1 MATTHTETV
10 LNNLRKS
17 ELVQLVLQTQ
27 ASLFSQITNLI
38 TETKD
43 LLGYKK
49 DLLWNKCKKLR
60 ENQRLYQLYT
70 INSIARVKLE
80 KSGLF
85 KIITHMFDLVNLFPD
100 IDINSL

>member
-17 ELVQLVLQTQ
+17 ELVQLVLQTK
-27 ASLFSQITNLI
+27 ASLVSQIANLI

-49 DLLWNKCKKLR
+49 DLLWNKCKKPR
-60 ENQRLYQLYT
+60 ENQRLYQFYT
-70 INSIARVKLE
+70 INRIARVKLE

-85 KIITHMFDLVNLFPD
+85 KIITHMFDLVNLSPD